1 MKPTYEELLA
11 FTKWA
16 QTLQPEALRIMQEN
30 NFVIDN
36 LKDPMQKLAFS
47 FYSDLCE
54 IEMKARHLL
63 EDE

>member
-1 MKPTYEELLA
+1 
-11 FTKWA
+11 
-16 QTLQPEALRIMQEN
+16 MQEN